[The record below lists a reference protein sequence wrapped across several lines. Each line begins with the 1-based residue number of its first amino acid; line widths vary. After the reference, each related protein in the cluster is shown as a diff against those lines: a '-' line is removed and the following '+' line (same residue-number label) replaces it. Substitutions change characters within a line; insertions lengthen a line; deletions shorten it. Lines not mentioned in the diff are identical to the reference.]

1 MRSIA
6 AKLFVGMALTAIGMF
21 GADSTLGTWKF
32 NAAKSKTAAGFQIK
46 QQTDVRVAT
55 PDGSVKVTRT
65 GQMADGTAVNFSFT
79 YKYDGKKYP
88 VTGGPF
94 DTLSVKRNGCEHRDL
109 GSIQIRRQVPCQGHH
124 GHLRRRQDDD
134 ADCIRHRC
142 RGQALGDDTGLRQAI
157 ASLRGVISGPGYP
170 AAFPR

>member
-1 MRSIA
+1 MRSITA
-6 AKLFVGMALTAIGMF
+6 RLFVGTAFAAIGMF

-46 QQTDVRVAT
+46 QQTDVREAT

-65 GQMADGTAVNFSFT
+65 GQMVDGTAVNFSFT

-94 DTLSVKRNGCEHRDL
+94 DTLSVKRT
-109 GSIQIRRQVPCQGHH
+109 
-124 GHLRRRQDDD
+124 
-134 ADCIRHRC
+134 
-142 RGQALGDDTGLRQAI
+142 DTNTTTWE
-157 ASLRGVISGPGYP
+157 ASKSGGKYHAKGKTVISADGKTMTQSASGTDAEGKPLSMTLV
-170 AAFPR
+170 FDKQ